1 MLAIALGGGYTL
13 RNVARCWTYETSLCV
28 DEQISNDIPM
38 NLYLEFFKPDFVL
51 HPDIEH
57 GRRIENANSKQYLD
71 AIIKH
76 TYDILKM
83 CQHSPSV
90 QMFNIPADA
99 LPDEK
104 ERNTEEPDQDVR
116 MSQSDIDNMV
126 EKNNEFY
133 DDENDNDNE
142 EK

>member
-1 MLAIALGGGYTL
+1 
-13 RNVARCWTYETSLCV
+13 
-28 DEQISNDIPM
+28 M

-90 QMFNIPADA
+90 QMFDIPADA

-104 ERNTEEPDQDVR
+104 ERNVEENDPDTR
-116 MSQSDIDNMV
+116 MSQAEIDGMI

-133 DDENDNDNE
+133 DDENDNDKEGNE
-142 EK
+142 L

>member
-1 MLAIALGGGYTL
+1 
-13 RNVARCWTYETSLCV
+13 
-28 DEQISNDIPM
+28 M

-83 CQHSPSV
+83 CQQSPSV
-90 QMFNIPADA
+90 QMFDIPADA

-104 ERNTEEPDQDVR
+104 ERNNTDENDPDTR
-116 MSQSDIDNMV
+116 MSQAEIDNMI

-133 DDENDNDNE
+133 DDENDNDKNE
-142 EK
+142 SDL